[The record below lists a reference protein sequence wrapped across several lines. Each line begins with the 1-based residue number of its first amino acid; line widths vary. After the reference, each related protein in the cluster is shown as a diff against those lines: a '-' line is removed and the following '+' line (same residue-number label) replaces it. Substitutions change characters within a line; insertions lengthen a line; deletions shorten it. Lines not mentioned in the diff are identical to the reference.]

1 MKKTLVCAAMAAAGA
16 AHAQDLPKTQLK
28 VVGGLSNLTAYNDYE
43 KPFWTKTIPELS
55 KGQVTADIKGFNEM
69 GLKGPELLRLMSQ
82 GVIEF
87 GTATL
92 SYFAS
97 DNPINEA
104 IDLAGLAPDAQTARA
119 VTNAFEPVYARLY
132 GEGNNVK
139 LLGISTYPAQV
150 LFCNAEIKGLADLK
164 GKKVRTSSRTTAEF
178 VEALG
183 GSSVTMAFGEV
194 VPALQNKVVDCAI
207 TGSLSGYSAKW
218 YEVSTHLYALPIN
231 WNQQIHA
238 VNQKAWDKL
247 DPAVRGFL
255 QANVKT
261 LVDNIWDA
269 AARQTQEGYDC
280 NTGAAACPYPVKGK
294 MVLVQPS
301 EADRALLKKVTQEAV
316 LPVGRALLG
325 PVRQGLQRHR
335 RQDAG
340 RDRQQVMSRLRCPAS
355 DVAND
360 VEHVTGTARR
370 RPSRAGGAGSRRF
383 HRRSAPG
390 DPAESRPMTS
400 TEHFRLLGGCCAAPK
415 AARAW
420 PSGRAGADHRQ
431 RPAHFLRR
439 AGPQVPGLH
448 DRRRRRTVE
457 LRLRHQHVLGAGLRH
472 AAARQRARGRALPI
486 PAGAAVGRAGLAV
499 AGGAGRLH
507 GVPDLLRL

>member
-1 MKKTLVCAAMAAAGA
+1 MKHILIAAALAIGAAGA
-16 AHAQDLPKTQLK
+16 AQAQDLPKTQLK

-43 KPFWTKTIPELS
+43 KPFWTKTIPEQS

-69 GLKGPELLRLMSQ
+69 GLKGPELMRLMSQ

-104 IDLAGLAPDAQTARA
+104 IDLAGLAPDVKTARE
-119 VTNAFEPVYARLY
+119 VTDAFEPVYARLY
-132 GEGNNVK
+132 GEGANVK

-150 LFCNAEIKGLADLK
+150 LFCNATINGLADIK

-183 GSSVTMAFGEV
+183 GTSVTMAFGEV

-247 DPAVRGFL
+247 DPKVRTFL
-255 QANVKT
+255 QAQVKG
-261 LVDNIWDA
+261 LVDQIWEA

-280 NTGAAACPYPVKGK
+280 NTGAAACTQAVKGK
-294 MVLVQPS
+294 MVLVQPTD
-301 EADRALLKKVTQEAV
+301 ADRALLKKVLNDAV
-316 LPVGRALLG
+316 LPKWAARCSAQCVKDFNETIGTKI
-325 PVRQGLQRHR
+325 GLQ
-335 RQDAG
+335 A
-340 RDRQQVMSRLRCPAS
+340 
-355 DVAND
+355 
-360 VEHVTGTARR
+360 
-370 RPSRAGGAGSRRF
+370 
-383 HRRSAPG
+383 
-390 DPAESRPMTS
+390 
-400 TEHFRLLGGCCAAPK
+400 K
-415 AARAW
+415 K
-420 PSGRAGADHRQ
+420 
-431 RPAHFLRR
+431 
-439 AGPQVPGLH
+439 
-448 DRRRRRTVE
+448 
-457 LRLRHQHVLGAGLRH
+457 
-472 AAARQRARGRALPI
+472 
-486 PAGAAVGRAGLAV
+486 
-499 AGGAGRLH
+499 
-507 GVPDLLRL
+507 